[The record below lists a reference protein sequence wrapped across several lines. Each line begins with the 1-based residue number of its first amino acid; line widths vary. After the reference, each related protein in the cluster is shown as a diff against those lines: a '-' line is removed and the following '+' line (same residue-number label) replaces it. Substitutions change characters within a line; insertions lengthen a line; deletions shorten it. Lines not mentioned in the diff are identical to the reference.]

1 MKTRT
6 EWYIDPM
13 SGPWWSARERRWVT
27 VEEMEEIG
35 GASHATARTFRRA
48 LALARAAQL
57 VEDCE
62 VTGER
67 RGRGGKWR
75 TMTWTLA
82 RRGDVAR

>member
-6 EWYIDPM
+6 EWYIDPV
-13 SGPWWSARERRWVT
+13 SGPWWSARERRWIT
-27 VEEMEEIG
+27 IDEACEIG
-35 GASHATARTFRRA
+35 GRSCATARTYRRA

-62 VTGER
+62 VDITGER

-82 RRGDVAR
+82 RRGTC

>member
-6 EWYIDPM
+6 EWYIDPV
-13 SGPWWSARERRWVT
+13 SGPWWSHHHRRWMT
-27 VEEMEEIG
+27 IEEVQEHG
-35 GASHATARTFRRA
+35 GCSCARARTYHRA

-62 VTGER
+62 VDITGER

-82 RRGDVAR
+82 RRGA